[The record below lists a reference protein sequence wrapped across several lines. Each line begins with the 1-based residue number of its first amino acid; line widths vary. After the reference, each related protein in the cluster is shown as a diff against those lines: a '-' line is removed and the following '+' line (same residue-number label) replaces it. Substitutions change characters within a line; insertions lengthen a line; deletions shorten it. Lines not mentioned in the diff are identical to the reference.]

1 MATPTDNKLTAKY
14 TSTAMQNNLDQL
26 VNTAMPAGLND
37 LLAGIDTMLANAQHT
52 IDSSLQ
58 QSTALIEHSRQ
69 QLQQFE
75 QLQEPV
81 RSSQL
86 GLNQGESEHD
96 TYTLGKTTPQP
107 ENESAG
113 NILTPS
119 FTTQQTAALEA
130 AQTAQQT
137 MDDAIKQMQQQL
149 LAQSKHY
156 EASVAKKVASH
167 EAHNQDPQP
176 HQAQG

>member
-1 MATPTDNKLTAKY
+1 MAHSANNKKLDKTAA
-14 TSTAMQNNLDQL
+14 TTTLDHL
-26 VNTAMPAGLND
+26 NSLANKTVPAGLND

-58 QSTALIEHSRQ
+58 QSAALIEHSRQ

-75 QLQEPV
+75 QQQDPHQSNGSGPSKNV
-81 RSSQL
+81 L
-86 GLNQGESEHD
+86 GHD
-96 TYTLGKTTPQP
+96 DYTLGNTTPQP
-107 ENESAG
+107 GNESAG

-167 EAHNQDPQP
+167 EAHNQGPQP